1 MNMTEALQAL
11 GVQETNLT
19 PDEIAFLDREGYLP
33 LPGILSAS
41 EIDALRNKQDELLA
55 AEGDAAGKEV
65 HQEAGTDR
73 LSDLINKGGVFHII
87 LRHPRVLAAVAHVLQ
102 NDFYL
107 SSLNSRNALPG
118 LGNQALHADWGR
130 LETPGDYQVC
140 NTLWLLDDFLPDNG
154 ATRVIPRTHNRTDAP
169 SEIMSDPSA
178 PHPDQIILQGKAGDV
193 VVVNS
198 HTWHGGTT
206 NVSGKPR
213 RVLHGYFTRRHQPQ
227 QLDQQKFLRPETWE
241 ALSPAERIILGV
253 TEKSSA

>member
-1 MNMTEALQAL
+1 MNITEALDAL
-11 GVQETNLT
+11 GVRETNLT
-19 PDEIAFLDREGYLP
+19 PGEIAFLDREGYLP

-41 EIDALRNKQDELLA
+41 EIEALRQRQNEILS
-55 AEGDAAGKEV
+55 AEGDAAGKEA

-73 LSDLINKGGVFHII
+73 LSDLINKGAVFHVI
-87 LRHPRVLAAVAHVLQ
+87 LRQPKVLAAVAHVLQ

-118 LGNQALHADWGR
+118 KGNQALHADWGR

-154 ATRVIPRTHNRTDAP
+154 ATRVVPRTHNRTDAP
-169 SEIMSDPSA
+169 ADVMPDPQA
-178 PHPDQIILQGKAGDV
+178 PHPDQFVLQGRAGDV

-206 NVSGKPR
+206 NVSGQSR

-227 QLDQQKFLRPETWE
+227 QVDQQKFLRPETRQ
-241 ALSPAERIILGV
+241 ALSEAEQAILGV
-253 TEKSSA
+253 I

>member
-1 MNMTEALQAL
+1 MEITQAL
-11 GVQETNLT
+11 ETLGVRETNLT
-19 PDEIAFLDREGYLP
+19 PDEIAFLDWEGYLP
-33 LPGILSAS
+33 LPEILSAT
-41 EIDALRNKQDELLA
+41 EIDALRDQQTKLLS
-55 AEGDAAGKEV
+55 AEGDQAGREV

-102 NDFYL
+102 NDFQL

-118 LGNQALHADWGR
+118 LGNQGLHADWGR

-154 ATRVIPRTHNRTDAP
+154 ATRVVPRTHNRTDAP
-169 SEIMSDPSA
+169 GDVMLDPSA
-178 PHPDQIILQGKAGDV
+178 PHPDQIVLQGKAGDV

-206 NVSGKPR
+206 NVSGKSR

-227 QLDQQKFLRPETWE
+227 QLDQRKFLRRETWQ
-241 ALSPAERIILGV
+241 ALSPAERVILGV
-253 TEKSSA
+253 SSDVFA